1 MSNTQRYINKENM
14 RAKEVAEYLGIGL
27 STVWLYAKQGL
38 LKPINLSPRVTVFR
52 KSDIDAFIASR
63 IDEVAKWKPHQ
74 ITLY

>member
-1 MSNTQRYINKENM
+1 MSNTERHIQIETM

-52 KSDIDAFIASR
+52 RADIDEWVASCS
-63 IDEVAKWKPHQ
+63 DGVA
-74 ITLY
+74 